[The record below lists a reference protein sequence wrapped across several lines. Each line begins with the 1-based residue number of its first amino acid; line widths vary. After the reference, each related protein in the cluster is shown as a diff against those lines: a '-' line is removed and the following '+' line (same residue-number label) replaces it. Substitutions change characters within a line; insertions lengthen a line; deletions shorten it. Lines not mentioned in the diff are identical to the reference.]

1 MRVKCIKR
9 FLGFNHYT
17 EKIENHPLPE
27 VGNVY
32 NAVRESNFGF
42 VLEGFPSNRCYDK
55 QKFEKVTSED
65 FQFENIEE
73 ILEQIEEQICE
84 PVKKK

>member
-1 MRVKCIKR
+1 VQ
-9 FLGFNHYT
+9 
-17 EKIENHPLPE
+17 
-27 VGNVY
+27 Y
-32 NAVRESNFGF
+32 N
-42 VLEGFPSNRCYDK
+42 K

-84 PVKKK
+84 PVKTK

>member
-1 MRVKCIKR
+1 MRVKCIKK
-9 FLGFNHYT
+9 FFGFNHTT
-17 EKIENHPLPE
+17 ETIENVPLPE
-27 VGNVY
+27 VGNIY
-32 NAVRESNFGF
+32 NAIDEISGGF
-42 VLEGFPSNRCYDK
+42 VLEGFPSYRYYNK

-84 PVKKK
+84 PVKTK